1 MNVWCSGT
9 AGCGPDSGTGETGC
23 AGESTTFDPVHSRK
37 LPHDP
42 QKLSVARFENPH
54 LVQTITWRSLDS
66 QPAHMHFEHSART
79 PGRAR
84 TGRRSVRAW

>member
-1 MNVWCSGT
+1 MNVGCSGA
-9 AGCGPDSGTGETGC
+9 AGCGPGSGAGATC
-23 AGESTTFDPVHSRK
+23 SAGESATFDPVHSRK

-66 QPAHMHFEHSART
+66 QPARKHFEPSART